1 MRLHLVI
8 QRHGLPVT
16 RILWSTS
23 SPSLEQTA
31 SYRPSANSS
40 AIASTRAPNA
50 LFANSGYT
58 IAQLLEDVN
67 EVVPLETEP
76 RLFGDRSTG
85 QWGLE
90 DYVVEVAGSECLH
103 FMDVGGLLRDGDEVV
118 IRALQISDL
127 RARRLSGRHQTSV
140 DGKHLI
146 DGVPFG
152 RPYLKRSTSSRPAI
166 NIPPRKKR
174 RTVYGIGGGYEEE
187 DTEWAPVDYEA
198 TGKELSQLPDQHGDY
213 NEADDEDF
221 YEDYHEGE
229 DSEDDNEDDETG
241 DGDETVIR
249 HPVEERVEGKPE
261 DAQVSESDFE
271 HEAEAEDLTQ
281 ELQELKEDMQMS
293 GLDLLG
299 VYDEQASRLRSTKS
313 PTVQG
318 SPSLKS
324 PFLRSP
330 GGRQVSKSV
339 RFESGRQV
347 QQQESPAS
355 HKVKSP
361 VSAKQPSSAKSISSK
376 GSTSSDSDSDSSI
389 SSDSSS
395 SSSDENISNISSS
408 GSSSESSDSSD
419 STDSTDS
426 SSESSDSE
434 DEDEERKITVNGLKV
449 NPPGLGSLRT
459 KKSNQRNKLR
469 RRLSKLKEFGVLPE
483 QADFSALRE
492 WEEKNGDWKFD
503 GSALA
508 KPLADEKRNAKEQ
521 EQAEFEAKRQKLL
534 RDLAAGGVDVGAFTE
549 KGNAPSAQGVEER
562 QGQVSEEDREQ
573 AEFNA
578 KRQKLLRD
586 LEAGGVNVDAVTEKE
601 HEQEQPKDDTTMED
615 VQAEPAKR
623 RSLDVASSRRLLFGS
638 LGVKTLKSKEEEEA
652 TRKKLA
658 GKVNNFQSQR
668 PVEAE
673 QPDESEDDKDENWED
688 KLIIRATE
696 CVFDD
701 IELTAPPFPFE
712 QRWDEKAHEIIRQ
725 RKGWGKK
732 RKRKDRIQVY
742 DGGGEEYGYEEGY
755 DGYDGYED
763 GYDGNW
769 DYENGEMQLEYDD
782 VEQEQPN
789 GVEADGIEHEQTAPE
804 KSENVEEG
812 DLPELPEDISTIP
825 DLTEDDLKKN
835 SVIAFKQLDM
845 SKDTNWQPRV
855 SDYRVAEIHEIFEE
869 DNILKLRLAKRHRR
883 QPKANNDEED
893 DEDEGPRMY
902 SGFEMPGFED
912 DEDDDGFREMSF
924 ADFIEPKLLRAGG
937 GAGQGDGDGD
947 NDMSMN

>member
-1 MRLHLVI
+1 M
-8 QRHGLPVT
+8 
-16 RILWSTS
+16 
-23 SPSLEQTA
+23 
-31 SYRPSANSS
+31 
-40 AIASTRAPNA
+40 
-50 LFANSGYT
+50 
-58 IAQLLEDVN
+58 
-67 EVVPLETEP
+67 
-76 RLFGDRSTG
+76 
-85 QWGLE
+85 
-90 DYVVEVAGSECLH
+90 
-103 FMDVGGLLRDGDEVV
+103 
-118 IRALQISDL
+118 
-127 RARRLSGRHQTSV
+127 
-140 DGKHLI
+140 
-146 DGVPFG
+146 
-152 RPYLKRSTSSRPAI
+152 
-166 NIPPRKKR
+166 
-174 RTVYGIGGGYEEE
+174 VYGIGGGYEEE

-198 TGKELSQLPDQHGDY
+198 TGKELSQPPDQHGDY

-229 DSEDDNEDDETG
+229 GSENDHEDDDAG
-241 DGDETVIR
+241 DGDETVLR
-249 HPVEERVEGKPE
+249 HPVEERVKEKSK
-261 DAQVSESDFE
+261 DAHTSESDFE
-271 HEAEAEDLTQ
+271 PEGEADDLTQ

-299 VYDEQASRLRSTKS
+299 VYDEQHSRLRSTKS
-313 PTVQG
+313 PTMQG

-339 RFESGRQV
+339 RFESGRQA
-347 QQQESPAS
+347 QQESPAS

-361 VSAKQPSSAKSISSK
+361 VSVKQPSPTRSISSEE
-376 GSTSSDSDSDSSI
+376 STSSDSDSDSSI

-395 SSSDENISNISSS
+395 SPSSSDEDVSRISSS
-408 GSSSESSDSSD
+408 DLSSSSSDSSD
-419 STDSTDS
+419 SSDS

-434 DEDEERKITVNGLKV
+434 DEDEERKITANELKI

-469 RRLSKLKEFGVLPE
+469 RRLSKLKEFGILPE

-503 GSALA
+503 GGVLA
-508 KPLADEKRNAKEQ
+508 KPLPDERRNAKEQ

-534 RDLAAGGVDVGAFTE
+534 RDLGAGGIDVDALTE
-549 KGNAPSAQGVEER
+549 KKAPSAQAVEEK
-562 QGQVSEEDREQ
+562 QTQDSEEDREQ

-586 LEAGGVNVDAVTEKE
+586 LEAGGVDVDAFTENE
-601 HEQEQPKDDTTMED
+601 ELEQGQRKDDTAMED
-615 VQAEPAKR
+615 VQIEPAKR
-623 RSLDVASSRRLLFGS
+623 RSLDVAGSRRLLFGS
-638 LGVKTLKSKEEEEA
+638 LGVRTPKSKEEEEA

-668 PVEAE
+668 AVEVK
-673 QPDESEDDKDENWED
+673 QPEESEDDKNENLED
-688 KLIIRATE
+688 KLIVRATE

-742 DGGGEEYGYEEGY
+742 DGRDEEYGYEEGY
-755 DGYDGYED
+755 GYED
-763 GYDGNW
+763 GYDDNW
-769 DYENGEMQLEYDD
+769 DYENGEMQFEYDD
-782 VEQEQPN
+782 FEQEQAN
-789 GVEADGIEHEQTAPE
+789 GGDADGVEHGQAA
-804 KSENVEEG
+804 SETSQD
-812 DLPELPEDISTIP
+812 DLPELPKDISTIP
-825 DLTEDDLKKN
+825 DLIEDDLKKN
-835 SVIAFKQLDM
+835 SIIAFKQLDM

-883 QPKANNDEED
+883 QSKANNDED

-937 GAGQGDGDGD
+937 GVGQGDDGD
-947 NDMSMN
+947 NYMSVN

>member
-1 MRLHLVI
+1 M
-8 QRHGLPVT
+8 
-16 RILWSTS
+16 
-23 SPSLEQTA
+23 
-31 SYRPSANSS
+31 
-40 AIASTRAPNA
+40 
-50 LFANSGYT
+50 
-58 IAQLLEDVN
+58 
-67 EVVPLETEP
+67 
-76 RLFGDRSTG
+76 
-85 QWGLE
+85 
-90 DYVVEVAGSECLH
+90 
-103 FMDVGGLLRDGDEVV
+103 
-118 IRALQISDL
+118 
-127 RARRLSGRHQTSV
+127 

-281 ELQELKEDMQMS
+281 ELEELKEDMQSS

-324 PFLRSP
+324 PILRSP

-347 QQQESPAS
+347 QQQESPAP

-376 GSTSSDSDSDSSI
+376 ESMSSDSDSDSSI
-389 SSDSSS
+389 SSDSLS
-395 SSSDENISNISSS
+395 SSSDEDISNISSS
-408 GSSSESSDSSD
+408 DTSSESSDSSD
-419 STDSTDS
+419 S
-426 SSESSDSE
+426 SSEFSE
-434 DEDEERKITVNGLKV
+434 DRDEERKITVNRLKV

-459 KKSNQRNKLR
+459 KKSNHRNKLR
-469 RRLSKLKEFGVLPE
+469 RRLSKLKELGVLPE

-534 RDLAAGGVDVGAFTE
+534 RDLAAGGVDVCEFTE
-549 KGNAPSAQGVEER
+549 KENAPSAQGVEER
-562 QGQVSEEDREQ
+562 QSQISEEDREQ
-573 AEFNA
+573 AGFNV
-578 KRQKLLRD
+578 KRQRLLRD
-586 LEAGGVNVDAVTEKE
+586 FEAGGVNVDAFTEKE
-601 HEQEQPKDDTTMED
+601 QEQEQPKDGTTMD
-615 VQAEPAKR
+615 VQTKR

-638 LGVKTLKSKEEEEA
+638 LGVRTPKSKEEEEA
-652 TRKKLA
+652 TREKLA

-673 QPDESEDDKDENWED
+673 QPDESKDDKDENWED

-701 IELTAPPFPFE
+701 VELTAPPFPFE

-732 RKRKDRIQVY
+732 RKRKDRIQIY

-755 DGYDGYED
+755 DGYDGYDGYED
-763 GYDGNW
+763 GYNGNW

-845 SKDTNWQPRV
+845 SKDTSWQPRV

-883 QPKANNDEED
+883 QPKANNDED

-924 ADFIEPKLLRAGG
+924 ADFIEPKLLRTGRG
-937 GAGQGDGDGD
+937 VGQGDGNGDGY
-947 NDMSMN
+947 NDMSVN